1 VAFLKRIL
9 IVEDSKMFATM
20 ISRKIRFELDF
31 ERDTAPTFKDARNLI
46 AKHQKEYFLA
56 VVDLNLPDAPD
67 GEVVDYVQSKGI
79 PVIVFT
85 SQFSDEIRD
94 RMLAKN
100 VVDYILKEGGPQ
112 VVDYL
117 IHSIDRF
124 YKNRYSKILVVDD
137 SKTARIAMKEVLESQ
152 QFHVL
157 EADSGP
163 TALALLEKHP
173 ETKVVITDYNMP
185 GMDGFELV
193 TRIRQDRPKGELA
206 IIGISGYG
214 SGLLSVRF
222 LKAGASD
229 FLTKPYMEEELY
241 CRINQN
247 IEMLEYIDTV
257 EKSSNVD
264 YLTGIYNRRYFFQM
278 GQKLIENAKRGN
290 ITLTAAMIDIDRF
303 KSINDKHGYEAGDII
318 LIEVAQILTRSF
330 RSADIVARFGGEQF
344 CILAPNMNRECTE
357 VVFDRIRS
365 RIERKKIPIEEDNVN
380 ITVSIGATIGETGSI
395 EEMMKQSEDL
405 LLRAKKNGR
414 NRIETDQIAN
424 N

>member
-1 VAFLKRIL
+1 
-9 IVEDSKMFATM
+9 MFATM
-20 ISRKIRFELDF
+20 VSRKIRFELDF
-31 ERDTAPTFKDARNLI
+31 ERDIAPTFKAARELLETY
-46 AKHQKEYFLA
+46 KKDYFLA
-56 VVDLNLPDAPD
+56 VVDLHLPDAPD
-67 GEVVDYVQSKGI
+67 GEVVDYVLAEGI

-124 YKNRYSKILVVDD
+124 YKNRYSKIIVVDD
-137 SKTARIAMKEVLESQ
+137 SKTARSAMKEVLESQ
-152 QFHVL
+152 QFDVL
-157 EADSGP
+157 EAGSGQA
-163 TALALLEKHP
+163 ALTLLEKHP

-193 TRIRQDRPKGELA
+193 SRIRQDHPKSGLA

-247 IEMLEYIDTV
+247 IEMLEYIDTI
-257 EKSSNVD
+257 EKSSNID

-278 GQKLIENAKRGN
+278 GQKLIENVKRGN
-290 ITLTAAMIDIDRF
+290 ITLTAAMIDIDHF
-303 KSINDKHGYEAGDII
+303 KAINDQFGYEAGDII

-330 RSADIVARFGGEQF
+330 RCADIVARFGGEQF
-344 CILAPNMNRECTE
+344 CILAPNMNRESTYT
-357 VVFDRIRS
+357 VFERIRT
-365 RIERKKIPIEEDNVN
+365 RIEKKKILWEDEPIN
-380 ITVSIGATIGETGSI
+380 ITVSIGATVNGADSI
-395 EEMMKQSEDL
+395 EDMMKKAEEL
-405 LLRAKKNGR
+405 LLTAKKNGR
-414 NRIETDQIAN
+414 NCTESDQDFDN
-424 N
+424 